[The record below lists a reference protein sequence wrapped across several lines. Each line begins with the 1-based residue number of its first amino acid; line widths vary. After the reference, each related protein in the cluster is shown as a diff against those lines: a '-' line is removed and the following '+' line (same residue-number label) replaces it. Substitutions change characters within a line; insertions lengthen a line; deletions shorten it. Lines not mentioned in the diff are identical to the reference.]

1 MDKEEYQAKR
11 TALMAEAKAAIN
23 AGDVEKA
30 KEKREAVEKLD
41 SDFEAF
47 TKELANQEA
56 LEKRQV
62 LNMGKKSVSI
72 ENGLEDEGMGDGK
85 VDEKKLYENAFA
97 KHLMGIAMS
106 NDEQRVFGNVME
118 AFKQRS
124 NEAITTKGVLVPET
138 VLAGIW
144 KEMGE
149 NHSIIADVGITKIP
163 GAVSVIRN
171 TVEGDDGEWYDEATV
186 VADGALDFDKLELS
200 GCELAKDITVT
211 FKMKKMSIDAFIP
224 YITSLIAEKMGNALA
239 NAFINGKGKAG
250 NNDTFKDQPSGII
263 TALTAEEHTPQIK
276 TYTASM
282 AYKDITGMFAL
293 LKSGYKTGAKVYARN
308 TSIWNDLANIVNANG
323 NPIFVPDPTGST
335 IGRLFGTPVTE
346 EGFVPEG
353 ALLLANAGKGYAANA
368 NEDISIN
375 YEDHLKSRTTDYMGY
390 ALVDGGVITTKAF
403 VLLKKSV

>member
-1 MDKEEYQAKR
+1 MNKEEYQAKR
-11 TALMAEAKAAIN
+11 TALIAEAKTAIN
-23 AGDVEKA
+23 TGDVEKA
-30 KEKREAVEKLD
+30 KEKREAVERLD
-41 SDFEAF
+41 SDFEEF

-56 LEKRQV
+56 LEKRQI
-62 LNMGKKSVSI
+62 LNMGNKSKSI
-72 ENGLEDEGMGDGK
+72 ENEVEDKGMGDEK

-97 KHLMGIAMS
+97 KHLMGIAM
-106 NDEQRVFGNVME
+106 NTDEQRAFGNVME

-144 KEMGE
+144 KEMGD
-149 NHSIIADVGITKIP
+149 NHSIIADAGITKIP
-163 GAVSVIRN
+163 GAVSIIRN
-171 TVEGDDGEWYDEATV
+171 TVEGDDGEWYDEATA

-200 GCELAKDITVT
+200 GCELAKDITLT

-224 YITSLIAEKMGNALA
+224 YVTSLLAEKMGNALA
-239 NAFINGKGKAG
+239 NAIINGKGKAG
-250 NNDTFKDQPSGII
+250 SGDDFKDQPAGII
-263 TALTAEEHTPQIK
+263 TALTDEENVPQIT
-276 TYTASM
+276 TYTENM

-293 LKSGYKTGAKVYARN
+293 LKSGYKVGAKVYARN
-308 TSIWNDLANIVNANG
+308 TSIWNDLANIVDVNG
-323 NPIFVPDPTGST
+323 NPIFISDPTGTT
-335 IGRLFGTPVTE
+335 IGRLFGTPVVE

-353 ALLLANAGKGYAANA
+353 ALLLANTGKGYAANA
-368 NEDISIN
+368 NEDITIN